1 MPEITLT
8 TNDSAK
14 MVRQGLQNLEKQIP
28 EVGRLQIYRV
38 FQRIKSRMSR
48 EALRPSG
55 PINWDSERQRK
66 AFFASDGFGGGI
78 PTRRTGTYARGWQIE
93 RQDNGYR
100 LTNAAESYARYVGG
114 DAFGMSQSGIH
125 RGRWPL
131 FRDAVDEEIANLPEE
146 VEKNLELAS
155 RDAMP
160 F

>member
-1 MPEITLT
+1 MPEISVT

-14 MVRQGLQNLEKQIP
+14 LVRRGLQNLDKKIP

-38 FQRIKSRMSR
+38 FQHIKSRMGK
-48 EALRPSG
+48 EGPRPSY

-66 AFFASDGFGGGI
+66 AFFASDGFGRGI
-78 PTRRTGTYARGWQIE
+78 PARRTGLYAHAWQIE
-93 RQDNGYR
+93 RLDNGYR
-100 LTNAAESYARYVGG
+100 LTNAAESYAKYVGG
-114 DAFGMSQSGIH
+114 DAFGTSQSGIH

-131 FRDAVDEEIANLPEE
+131 FRDVVDEEIVNLPEE
-146 VEKNLELAS
+146 VEKNLEQAS